1 MRARLILAAGALALA
16 AAGARADEKLR
27 LADSLPVGHFF
38 AKSGTEFFME
48 RAKELSGG
56 AVTFE
61 YFPAEQLGKAKD
73 LLSLTRTGIVDI
85 GYVVPSYV
93 SDKMPLSAVAE
104 LPGSFKTSCEGTLA
118 FLDLAQNG
126 ALRDAEF
133 GQNGVKVLFALVTP
147 PYQLFTARQRIEGV
161 RSIAGLKLR
170 TTGGAMDATVRHF
183 GGIPV
188 RMAAPDLYQSM
199 SRGTVDGTLFP
210 YASVISYDLADLTR
224 HATSGEN
231 LGSAALTYVIS
242 LDRWKRLPPKL
253 RDALDQAGTEATR
266 RACAAADG
274 DVVRDQDTLRRKGVT
289 VGPFPESDRDALKS
303 AAEEI
308 AREWAAEL
316 DKRGRP
322 GTVVLDRFRQA
333 LAVAH

>member
-1 MRARLILAAGALALA
+1 MRRRLLLCGLGLLAATASH
-16 AAGARADEKLR
+16 ADDKLR

-38 AKSGTEFFME
+38 AKSGTEFFMN
-48 RAKELSGG
+48 RVKDLSAGKV
-56 AVTFE
+56 AFE

-73 LLSLTRTGIVDI
+73 LLSLTRSGIADI

-118 FLDLAQNG
+118 FLDLAETG
-126 ALRDAEF
+126 ELKDAEF
-133 GQNGVKVLFALVTP
+133 ATNGVRVLFALVTP
-147 PYQLFTARQRIEGV
+147 PYQLFTTRQPIEGV
-161 RSIAGLKLR
+161 KSISGLKLR

-210 YASVISYDLADLTR
+210 YASVISYDLTALTK

-231 LGSAALTYVIS
+231 LGSAVLTYVIG
-242 LDRWKRLPPKL
+242 LDRWNRLSPQTREVL
-253 RDALDQAGTEATR
+253 QQAGREASR
-266 RACAAADG
+266 NACAAADA
-274 DVVRDQDTLRRKGVT
+274 DVARDAEVLRAKGIA
-289 VGPFPESDRDALKS
+289 VGPFPEADRASLS
-303 AAEEI
+303 AAADTI
-308 AREWAAEL
+308 AHDWAVDL
-316 DKRGRP
+316 DRRGKP
-322 GTVVLDRFRQA
+322 GSVVLDRFRGA
-333 LAVAH
+333 LARTH